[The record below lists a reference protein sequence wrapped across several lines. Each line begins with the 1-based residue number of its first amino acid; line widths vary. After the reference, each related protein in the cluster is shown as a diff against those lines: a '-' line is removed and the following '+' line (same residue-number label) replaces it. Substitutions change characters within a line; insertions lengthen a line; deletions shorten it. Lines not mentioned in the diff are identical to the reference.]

1 MKQPRICAAIT
12 NADLTAIRQA
22 EPMVDLFEV
31 RIDLIGDDWQEIAR
45 KLGKPWIACNRSADE
60 GGRWQGNEAR
70 RVEKLLQAVE
80 MGAAVVD
87 IELETK
93 NLANIVK
100 LIKRSAECLLSYHDL
115 EKTPDFDTMR
125 QLVQQEIEAGADI
138 CKVVTTARSFDDN
151 LSVLQLIPAFPEKRV
166 VAFAMGAA
174 GISSRVLCPLAGGD
188 FTYASLAKGRESAP
202 GQVTVQQMKN
212 IYEMIGAI

>member
-12 NADLTAIRQA
+12 TTDLEAVKQA
-22 EPMVDLFEV
+22 EPLVDLFEV
-31 RIDLIGDDWQEIAR
+31 RIDLIGDDWQEIAK
-45 KLGKPWIACNRSADE
+45 KLSKPWIACNRSAAE
-60 GGRWQGNEAR
+60 GGQWQGNEAR

-87 IELETK
+87 IELKTK
-93 NLANIVK
+93 NLANIVR
-100 LIKRSAECLLSYHDL
+100 LIKRNAECLLSCHDL

-125 QLVQQEIEAGADI
+125 QLIRQQIEAGADI
-138 CKVVTTARSFDDN
+138 CKVVTTAQSFEEN

-174 GISSRVLCPLAGGD
+174 GVTSRIFCPLVGGD
-188 FTYASLAKGRESAP
+188 FTYASLAEGKESAP
-202 GQVTVQQMKN
+202 GQVTVGELRQ
-212 IYEMIGAI
+212 IYGMVGE